1 MSQAR
6 VLGKLVSTV
15 FDGSFSGSRISQ
27 TLATALNVVGENV
40 SLPINADMG
49 SGSFTCVV
57 NLEVDNEL
65 RSDVVLGRD
74 WMTYYRECLISEGLV
89 ALKWFQ
95 CEEQKKN
102 AGEFLVFLSLSRVF
116 NFCM

>member
-1 MSQAR
+1 MSQAQ
-6 VLGKLVSTV
+6 VLGKLVPTA
-15 FDGSFSGSRISQ
+15 FDGSFSSSRISQ
-27 TLATALNVVGENV
+27 TLATALNMVGENV

-65 RSDVVLGRD
+65 HSDVVLG
-74 WMTYYRECLISEGLV
+74 S
-89 ALKWFQ
+89 
-95 CEEQKKN
+95 